1 MSEWTTVPLFW
12 VVVWYGVTSLT
23 LFLFYGIDKR
33 AARRCD
39 RRIPETRLHLLALMR
54 GIPGALL
61 AQQVFRHKTRKTS
74 FQLVTWTIVVL
85 HVAFLVGFLRTLS
98 SGWN

>member
-12 VVVWYGVTSLT
+12 VVVWYGVTSLI
-23 LFLFYGIDKR
+23 LFLLYGFDKR
-33 AARRCD
+33 AARLSR
-39 RRIPETRLHLLALMR
+39 RRIPEARLHFLAVIG

-74 FQLVTWTIVVL
+74 FQLVTWAIVIL
-85 HVAFLVGFLRTLS
+85 HVAFLVGVFRTLER
-98 SGWN
+98 N

>member
-1 MSEWTTVPLFW
+1 MSEWTTVPFFW
-12 VVVWYGVTSLT
+12 VVVWYGVTSLI
-23 LFLFYGIDKR
+23 LFLLYGIDKR
-33 AARRCD
+33 AARRCN
-39 RRIPETRLHLLALMR
+39 RRIPEASLHFLALMG

-74 FQLVTWTIVVL
+74 FQLVTWTIVIL
-85 HVAFLVGFLRTLS
+85 HVAFLLG